1 MKDKPVSKYT
11 LFYCG
16 SGASAISE
24 YGLDNEYE
32 DKGED
37 KDPERTK
44 SIDRVVKILHS
55 RNWNVSKF
63 TANESP
69 KARIGILNNFKSGSI
84 DAMAAIKVLDE
95 GFDVPMCK
103 EAFITASSRNERQFV
118 QRRGRI
124 LRKYPGKKEAIIH
137 DFVIIPD
144 GNDQIYKTLIE
155 NELIRVREFYSVAN
169 NKIDLYG
176 QVTKII
182 DDYGLDFD
190 LNKEDENE

>member
-124 LRKYPGKKEAIIH
+124 LRRSEGKKEAIIH
-137 DFVIIPD
+137 DFIILH
-144 GNDQIYKTLIE
+144 NDSNPAFRTLAE
-155 NELIRVREFYSVAN
+155 NELIRVKEFYGSA
-169 NKIDLYG
+169 
-176 QVTKII
+176 
-182 DDYGLDFD
+182 
-190 LNKEDENE
+190 LNKEELLPKINKIKEIFNISIDMEEKDE